1 MPDLTVFV
9 QQCEFGQHWQL
20 TPDHASKGA
29 KLQQKTVVQLQLF
42 CSLNKLIKFFKIFF
56 NRSGNNNKGRIYQG
70 TKITKG
76 LLVRPKANKL
86 IVQNS
91 VSCLGL
97 RLFNYLQLKI

>member
-56 NRSGNNNKGRIYQG
+56 IEAETTIKVGY
-70 TKITKG
+70 TKEQ
-76 LLVRPKANKL
+76 KL
-86 IVQNS
+86 QKDS
-91 VSCLGL
+91 L
-97 RLFNYLQLKI
+97 